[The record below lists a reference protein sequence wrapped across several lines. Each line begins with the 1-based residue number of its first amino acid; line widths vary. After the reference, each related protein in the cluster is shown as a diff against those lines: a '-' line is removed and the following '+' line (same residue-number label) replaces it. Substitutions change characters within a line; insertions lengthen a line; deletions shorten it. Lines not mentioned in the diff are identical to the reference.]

1 MQKRIDGLTMRSI
14 RSWPLRGNAIWRYA
28 LAIALVTGSL
38 SLSLALEASFGN
50 PFWLLFPV
58 AVIAANW
65 FGGRGPGWL
74 AVGLSVVLVQYYFI
88 PPLRSLAIRRED
100 IPFILTFVSLTVLA
114 NCAVTW
120 KRQIEDSNE
129 MLVHQMAEQRRT
141 EDALQVA
148 RAELARVARITTVGE
163 LAASIAH
170 EVNQPLAA
178 IVANADACAAWLELQ
193 TPNLV
198 EARAA
203 AERTAQGA
211 TRASEVVNRIRA
223 LITKTPTERS
233 YIQLNELVE
242 EMVAVAAGQASSKA
256 ITVVVELAPG
266 LPLVRADRLQLQQ
279 VVLSLILNGIEAM
292 SGIHGRPRQLV
303 IKTQMQAPG
312 IVCVSIQDSGIGVN
326 AGRMPWLFE
335 PFFTTPSQGIGMGL
349 SISRSIIEAH
359 AGSLWAEST
368 PDRGSVFHFT
378 LPSGAGHS
386 A

>member
-1 MQKRIDGLTMRSI
+1 ML
-14 RSWPLRGNAIWRYA
+14 YV

-38 SLSLALEASFGN
+38 SFSLMLEASFGS

-58 AVIAANW
+58 AVMAANW

-88 PPLRSLAIRRED
+88 PPLRSLAIGRQD
-100 IPFILTFVSLTVLA
+100 IPFTFAFVSFTGLA

-120 KRQIEDSNE
+120 RRQIEDSNE
-129 MLVHQMAEQRRT
+129 MLVQQMAEQRPT

-163 LAASIAH
+163 LAAAIAH

-178 IVANADACAAWLELQ
+178 IVANADACVAWLELQ

-203 AERTAQGA
+203 AERAAQGA
-211 TRASEVVNRIRA
+211 TRASEVVSRIRA
-223 LITKTPTERS
+223 LITKTPTERA

-242 EMVAVAAGQASSKA
+242 EMVAVAEGQASSSA
-256 ITVVVELAPG
+256 VTVMVALAQG
-266 LPLVRADRLQLQQ
+266 LPLVHADRLQLQQ
-279 VVLSLILNGIEAM
+279 VVLNLILNGIEAM

-303 IKTQMQAPG
+303 IKTQMQAPCM
-312 IVCVSIQDSGIGVN
+312 VCVSIQDSGIGVN
-326 AGRMPWLFE
+326 VGRMPWLFE
-335 PFFTTPSQGIGMGL
+335 PFLTMPSQGVGMGL